1 MINTVQKEKQ
11 SRLKS
16 KNVLTKTLINIFQ
29 KILSLFFQEQRKKI
43 TLHVIHRNNNNINER
58 SVIRTTRITEE
69 RKNRKNSNRYT

>member
-43 TLHVIHRNNNNINER
+43 TLHVLHRNNNNINER

>member
-43 TLHVIHRNNNNINER
+43 TLHVLHRNNNNINER
-58 SVIRTTRITEE
+58 SVIRKTRITEE

>member
-16 KNVLTKTLINIFQ
+16 KNLLTKTLINIFQ
-29 KILSLFFQEQRKKI
+29 KILSLFFREERKKI
-43 TLHVIHRNNNNINER
+43 TLHVLHRNNNNINER